1 MIFGVLNPEKNLTSA
16 ACTFAK
22 PHLYI
27 VATLPWE
34 IKKVIFQQCYV
45 LECDWVKCEYT
56 ISLTYIIVPNDVQWI
71 SQLSDIQIAMTETHL
86 KVVKKCIEI
95 LQPKAGF
102 VHWNTEVKH
111 VQIA

>member
-1 MIFGVLNPEKNLTSA
+1 
-16 ACTFAK
+16 
-22 PHLYI
+22 
-27 VATLPWE
+27 
-34 IKKVIFQQCYV
+34 
-45 LECDWVKCEYT
+45 VKCEYT

-102 VHWNTEVKH
+102 VH
-111 VQIA
+111 

>member
-45 LECDWVKCEYT
+45 LECD
-56 ISLTYIIVPNDVQWI
+56 
-71 SQLSDIQIAMTETHL
+71 
-86 KVVKKCIEI
+86 
-95 LQPKAGF
+95 
-102 VHWNTEVKH
+102 
-111 VQIA
+111 